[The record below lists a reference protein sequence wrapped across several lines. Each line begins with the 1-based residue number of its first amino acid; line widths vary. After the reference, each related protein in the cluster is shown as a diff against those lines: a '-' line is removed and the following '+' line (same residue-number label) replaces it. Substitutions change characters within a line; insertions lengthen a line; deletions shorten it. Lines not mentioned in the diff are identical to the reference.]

1 MSTKCDQCRADYA
14 ERNPPEVPDCT
25 TCWVELMAENRQ
37 AAEVYMI
44 TQNQFITA
52 GMGQVVDI
60 SIPAVKI
67 VMDLC
72 GVQDRKKC
80 LSKVRAV
87 FRHFLKEQSRK
98 D

>member
-1 MSTKCDQCRADYA
+1 MCDQCRAAKAKCDPPA
-14 ERNPPEVPDCT
+14 EPPCA

-44 TQNQFITA
+44 TQNQFITV

-72 GVQDRKKC
+72 GVQDQKKC

-87 FRHFLKEQSRK
+87 FHHFLKKQGRQ